1 MGSDE
6 NMPAPN
12 DEVRSGLSTFNR
24 RLDTIFEI
32 LANLEQRG
40 RSDRSASERD
50 DQIIDARLRTLIDD
64 LEVRWR
70 RENEAHILTS
80 DTRLTSLRT
89 LVEDMEAR
97 LRRENEAQIRAAD
110 KRMAS
115 WVAMLVNDQQAL
127 RLQIEEL
134 RLGMALKPM
143 ERRSATPDRL
153 ADDL

>member
-1 MGSDE
+1 MGSDQ
-6 NMPAPN
+6 NMPAPG

-24 RLDTIFEI
+24 RLDAIFEI

-50 DQIIDARLRTLIDD
+50 DQVINARLQTLIDD

-70 RENEAHILTS
+70 RQNEAQIL
-80 DTRLTSLRT
+80 LM
-89 LVEDMEAR
+89 EDMEAR
-97 LRRENEAQIRAAD
+97 LRRESEAQIRAAD

-115 WVAMLVNDQQAL
+115 WVAMLMNDQESL

-134 RLGMALKPM
+134 RLGLALEPR

-153 ADDL
+153 AEDL

>member
-6 NMPAPN
+6 KMPAPG

-50 DQIIDARLRTLIDD
+50 SQVINARLQTLIDD

-70 RENEAHILTS
+70 RENEAQILTS
-80 DTRLTSLRT
+80 DSRLASLRT

-97 LRRENEAQIRAAD
+97 LRRESEAQSRAAD

-115 WVAMLVNDQQAL
+115 WVAMLMNDQEAL

-134 RLGMALKPM
+134 RLGLALEPK
-143 ERRSATPDRL
+143 ERRSATPDHL
-153 ADDL
+153 AEDL